1 MKPAKASVS
10 DSIPNHGMRICGRT
24 IGLDRG
30 GDRCIPVVNP
40 YTGECIATVPKATL
54 AEVRQAFAIAH
65 AYKPRLSRFERS
77 NILMTRTRFHPF
89 KLDRAGG

>member
-54 AEVRQAFAIAH
+54 APSCRAAGAMCLEVPGDDGNGQ
-65 AYKPRLSRFERS
+65 
-77 NILMTRTRFHPF
+77 
-89 KLDRAGG
+89 